1 MKRFRDESCVKGNI
15 KIFMNGKLTMN
26 KRYSREG
33 HWNVTKHWCWKW
45 SHVGSAEAG
54 AASRDLVPACTAQ
67 LCPSSN
73 IGHQTFSR
81 LSSLQPSS
89 PRGAH
94 NKPSPHPHPHQ
105 ARGHGCGLGYL
116 LGRWRQNQNLRRPR
130 PRSWARARC
139 RVWRGSAGGHAGAG
153 RGLARAGA
161 GGCRRRRQVQVAGGG
176 AALARPGPG
185 LSEVLGPAEVRQSP
199 HRGRPPARP
208 RLATSLGPAPSPR
221 G

>member
-1 MKRFRDESCVKGNI
+1 
-15 KIFMNGKLTMN
+15 MN
-26 KRYSREG
+26 KRYSRAIG
-33 HWNVTKHWCWKW
+33 MLQNT
-45 SHVGSAEAG
+45 EAG
-54 AASRDLVPACTAQ
+54 SGHMLGQLRPGQHHVTMVPAWHCSALPILQHWAPDFLTA
-67 LCPSSN
+67 
-73 IGHQTFSR
+73 
-81 LSSLQPSS
+81 LQPPALLSPGSTQQTITTSS
-89 PRGAH
+89 P
-94 NKPSPHPHPHQ
+94 STLHQ

-161 GGCRRRRQVQVAGGG
+161 GGCRRRWQVQVAGGG

>member
-1 MKRFRDESCVKGNI
+1 MERFRDESCVKGNI

-26 KRYSREG
+26 KRYSRAIGMLQNTGAGSG
-33 HWNVTKHWCWKW
+33 HMLGQLRPGQHHVTW
-45 SHVGSAEAG
+45 SQPG
-54 AASRDLVPACTAQ
+54 TAQ